1 MPRGIV
7 FIIVLLVIVVGGA
20 ILLAGR
26 VKEQPTHTIE
36 VNVATNAPAR

>member
-1 MPRGIV
+1 MPRGLV
-7 FIIVLLVIVVGGA
+7 FIVVLLVLVIGGA

-36 VNVATNAPAR
+36 VNVAANAPAR